1 VYRDRRY
8 VVDLRHPLQAP
19 CEGNG
24 SSSRVRE
31 DIYPRVEAVGIVWSA
46 VRLQVK
52 SLWRVIRVC
61 ANVSGL
67 FVELPLLAIM
77 ESARRC
83 PTKWVELQRVL
94 IPTQA

>member
-1 VYRDRRY
+1 MVRRQIASEIS
-8 VVDLRHPLQAP
+8 V
-19 CEGNG
+19 
-24 SSSRVRE
+24 RVF
-31 DIYPRVEAVGIVWSA
+31 W
-46 VRLQVK
+46 
-52 SLWRVIRVC
+52 VC

-83 PTKWVELQRVL
+83 STKWVELKRVL